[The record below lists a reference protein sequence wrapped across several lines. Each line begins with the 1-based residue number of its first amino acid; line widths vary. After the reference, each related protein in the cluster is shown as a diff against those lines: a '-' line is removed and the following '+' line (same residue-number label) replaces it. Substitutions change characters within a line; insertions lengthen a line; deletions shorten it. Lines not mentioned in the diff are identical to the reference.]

1 MAELESALL
10 FGVTIHFKIKMGANT
25 PGSVWFGFIWF
36 GWYALDLFDG
46 EGNFS
51 VGEYYCHNPNSTP
64 TSTLGWDDF
73 RKISQIFMGIGQT
86 SSVMLR

>member
-10 FGVTIHFKIKMGANT
+10 FGVTIHFKIKMGANP

-36 GWYALDLFDG
+36 GWYGLDLFDG

-64 TSTLGWDDF
+64 TST
-73 RKISQIFMGIGQT
+73 
-86 SSVMLR
+86 